1 MLLIASH
8 ESDSAAND
16 DLKFISSAK
25 RRSAGH
31 VAAIRHFCA
40 KLDHWTASSHW
51 YLPKPQVR
59 GIPLSGDLV
68 AREGVTSDC
77 RISL

>member
-8 ESDSAAND
+8 ERDSAAND

-31 VAAIRHFCA
+31 VAAVRHFCA

-51 YLPKPQVR
+51 YLPRPGGQVISR
-59 GIPLSGDLV
+59 KGIILDPPETDLS
-68 AREGVTSDC
+68 A
-77 RISL
+77 